1 MKNRSR
7 ARVRRGYLAAAAVLA
22 LGLAAAL
29 NLLVSRVPASA
40 REVDLTDNGLYN
52 ISDTSREFLAELE
65 QDVEIAVLAEEG
77 EMDERI
83 LKFLELYQELSQHIT
98 VTQIDPA
105 ASPAA
110 AAQYNAQA
118 GSLVVSC
125 QETGRSRTLSASDLI
140 VSSVDYTYWY
150 PYEISFDAEGQLT
163 SAVNYVTSDTTQT
176 VYTLSG
182 HGEGELP
189 EAVSGDLAKANLT
202 VFELNLLMEG
212 AVPGD
217 ASLVLIYAPAAD
229 LTADEAGL
237 LEEYIAGGGHVL
249 LLLGEEMGQENL
261 ESLLARVG
269 LSLADGYIADSE
281 RCYAYYGQYYLSPE
295 LNPASALAGDL
306 TEQTQFML
314 INARGMMQ
322 QDPLPG
328 DAEVEP
334 VLTTSRSAQAVTQN
348 GQVQGEYLLGAVA
361 TVGEEAGTL
370 TVFSSASLIDEGVL
384 TYYPNMGNETLF
396 CSAVTAHMDQTETFS
411 IPAKSLTETFHTVSG
426 AGVLSLIFVVL
437 LPAGVLIAGLTV
449 CLRRRRRG

>member
-1 MKNRSR
+1 M
-7 ARVRRGYLAAAAVLA
+7 
-22 LGLAAAL
+22 
-29 NLLVSRVPASA
+29 
-40 REVDLTDNGLYN
+40 
-52 ISDTSREFLAELE
+52 
-65 QDVEIAVLAEEG
+65 
-77 EMDERI
+77 
-83 LKFLELYQELSQHIT
+83 
-98 VTQIDPA
+98 
-105 ASPAA
+105 
-110 AAQYNAQA
+110 
-118 GSLVVSC
+118 
-125 QETGRSRTLSASDLI
+125 I

-202 VFELNLLMEG
+202 VSELNLLMEG

-322 QDPLPG
+322 QDPLSG

>member
-110 AAQYNAQA
+110 AVQYNAQA

-125 QETGRSRTLSASDLI
+125 QETGRSRTLTASDLI

-176 VYTLSG
+176 V
-182 HGEGELP
+182 
-189 EAVSGDLAKANLT
+189 
-202 VFELNLLMEG
+202 
-212 AVPGD
+212 
-217 ASLVLIYAPAAD
+217 
-229 LTADEAGL
+229 
-237 LEEYIAGGGHVL
+237 
-249 LLLGEEMGQENL
+249 
-261 ESLLARVG
+261 
-269 LSLADGYIADSE
+269 
-281 RCYAYYGQYYLSPE
+281 
-295 LNPASALAGDL
+295 
-306 TEQTQFML
+306 
-314 INARGMMQ
+314 
-322 QDPLPG
+322 
-328 DAEVEP
+328 
-334 VLTTSRSAQAVTQN
+334 
-348 GQVQGEYLLGAVA
+348 
-361 TVGEEAGTL
+361 
-370 TVFSSASLIDEGVL
+370 
-384 TYYPNMGNETLF
+384 
-396 CSAVTAHMDQTETFS
+396 
-411 IPAKSLTETFHTVSG
+411 
-426 AGVLSLIFVVL
+426 
-437 LPAGVLIAGLTV
+437 
-449 CLRRRRRG
+449 